1 MGVRFSTTLADEYRA
16 VAAAAAETDGSSPR
30 CQNTWPSEAKTL
42 NREQPARHP
51 LLLLRQEHERNDTT
65 PTILMSLIGLRQRFE
80 EVRYRGYFDRY
91 ELTD

>member
-30 CQNTWPSEAKTL
+30 CQNTWPSEAKAL

-51 LLLLRQEHERNDTT
+51 PERNDTT

>member
-16 VAAAAAETDGSSPR
+16 VAAAAAEKDGSSPR

-51 LLLLRQEHERNDTT
+51 PD
-65 PTILMSLIGLRQRFE
+65 
-80 EVRYRGYFDRY
+80 
-91 ELTD
+91 